1 MNLIA
6 GFNWLDFLIFFL
18 VISSMAI
25 GYAQGLL
32 RQMIGLAALY
42 IGMILG
48 AQYYPL
54 IGDWIRTLSFQSAV
68 PNKFLNAFSFFIILI
83 IVSSIVN
90 WLAYDAYR
98 STKLRIVPLVDQLG
112 GTMLGLVTITI
123 LISIVLPVIG
133 FATSEPW
140 PWSEQARQIILEGF
154 QSSRLLTIFIAFK
167 PLLLTGLQPWMPSGL
182 PSLFDFYR

>member
-18 VISSMAI
+18 IIASMTI
-25 GYAQGLL
+25 GFVQGLL

-42 IGMILG
+42 IGTILG

-54 IGDWIRTLSFQSAV
+54 IGAGIRSLSIQTAV
-68 PNKFLNAFSFFIILI
+68 PGKVLNAFSFSVILAF
-83 IVSSIVN
+83 VSSIVN

-98 STKLRIVPLVDQLG
+98 STKLRIAPAIDQLS
-112 GTMLGLVTITI
+112 GTILGLVSIVI
-123 LISIVLPVIG
+123 LMSIVLPVIA

-140 PWSEQARQIILEGF
+140 PWSEQARAFVATGLQT
-154 QSSRLLTIFIAFK
+154 SRLLTIFDQFR
-167 PLLLTGLQPWMPSGL
+167 PFLLSTLIPWLPAGV
-182 PSLFDFYR
+182 PSLFFYQ